1 MRLAL
6 RTTRRNTSSRR
17 AGTASRRAGAA
28 SLVLALA
35 AVTGCSGDGGSGDGT
50 LKVGL
55 LVALSGTYKSVG
67 TDMRDGFELYLDT
80 HDGELG
86 GQKVDLVV
94 ADEGDGPPTAL
105 PAATKMIEKDGVDV
119 LTGVVGGGS
128 VNAVLPLVERN
139 KIPFIGSNAR
149 PGIENLDH
157 VWHTSFLSDQPGE
170 AIAGYIADEVDGPV
184 YAIGPDYQ
192 GGHDEL
198 RGFTDA
204 YDEAGGELVNP
215 DGETTWTP
223 FPKTTNFMP
232 YFADI
237 AQSDAEAVYC
247 FYAGKAAVDF
257 VKQYAQS
264 DIADL
269 PLYAAGF
276 LTEGSTL
283 PAEGDAAD
291 GIHSVL
297 NYAADLD
304 NEANRTFVAD
314 WMADHDAAPTTYAMA
329 SYDAASVLDKAI
341 TQLTKDGDE
350 VTPENINK
358 AIGNLGQ
365 IESPRGTWQ
374 FGEKSHAPVQ
384 TWYLRQVRKDG
395 DQLANVVVQDLATL
409 GS

>member
-1 MRLAL
+1 MRYAL
-6 RTTRRNTSSRR
+6 RTTRRNT
-17 AGTASRRAGAA
+17 TRRAGAA
-28 SLVLALA
+28 ALVLALA
-35 AVTGCSGDGGSGDGT
+35 AVTGCSGGSGSDDDGT

-67 TDMRDGFELYLDT
+67 TDMRAGFELYLDT

-86 GQKVDLVV
+86 GQKVELVV
-94 ADEGDGPPTAL
+94 ADEGEGPPTAL

-128 VNAVLPLVERN
+128 VNAVLPLVNRN

-149 PGIENLDH
+149 PTIENVEY
-157 VWHTSFLSDQPGE
+157 VWHTSYLSDEPGK

-198 RGFTDA
+198 RGFTET
-204 YDEAGGELVNP
+204 YDKVGGELANP

-283 PAEGDAAD
+283 PAEGDAAE
-291 GIHSVL
+291 GIYSVL

-314 WMADHDAAPTTYAMA
+314 WMAEHEAAPTTYAMA

-341 TQLTKDGDE
+341 TQLTKDGEE
-350 VTPENINK
+350 VTSENVND
-358 AIGNLGQ
+358 AIGELGQ

-374 FGEKSHAPVQ
+374 FGEKTHAPVQ
-384 TWYLRQVRKDG
+384 TWYLRQVRQDG

-409 GS
+409 GG